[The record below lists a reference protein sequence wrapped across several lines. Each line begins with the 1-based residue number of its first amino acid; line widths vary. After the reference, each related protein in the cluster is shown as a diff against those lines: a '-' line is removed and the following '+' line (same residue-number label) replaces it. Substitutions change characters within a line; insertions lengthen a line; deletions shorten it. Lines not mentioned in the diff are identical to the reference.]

1 MAKNKTK
8 QRSHRGAGRRRR
20 LGNGLTL
27 SLHEGPPLG
36 PGVVSASPEEV
47 MAAIGRLDPDLPW
60 AKVRDMIVPMMPRV
74 RPYPAPAP
82 DPVRMLLAPG
92 ILVGFGIDIGPALTV
107 VGSGLLETWDID
119 VGLLA
124 GTALDNLRSRAE
136 ACSPGQ
142 IHRDAVADVPVD
154 LLQTGG
160 GFAASLLLVPDHIER
175 LFGAG
180 PHLLVAPMRDILIA
194 LPVDVDQEFASWLS
208 AEFEVLDPNHLHLG
222 GFHHE
227 RGVVT
232 PVSIEETLAQA

>member
-8 QRSHRGAGRRRR
+8 QRRIRRPGRRR

-27 SLHEGPPLG
+27 AIHEGPPLG
-36 PGVVSASPEEV
+36 PGVVAASPEEV

-60 AKVRDMIVPMMPRV
+60 AKVCDMIVPMMPRV

-82 DPVRMLLAPG
+82 DPVRMLLPPG

-107 VGSGLLETWDID
+107 IGGGLLDTWDID
-119 VGLLA
+119 IGGLA
-124 GTALDNLRSRAE
+124 RTALDNLDEKAA
-136 ACSPGQ
+136 ACDVEL

-160 GFAASLLLVPDHIER
+160 GFAASLLLVPGHIER
-175 LFGAG
+175 LFGPG

-194 LPVDVDQEFASWLS
+194 LPADVDPEFASWLS
-208 AEFEVLDPNHLHLG
+208 EEFEVLDPNHLHLG

-227 RGVVT
+227 RGIVT
-232 PVSIEETLAQA
+232 PVSLEETLAQA